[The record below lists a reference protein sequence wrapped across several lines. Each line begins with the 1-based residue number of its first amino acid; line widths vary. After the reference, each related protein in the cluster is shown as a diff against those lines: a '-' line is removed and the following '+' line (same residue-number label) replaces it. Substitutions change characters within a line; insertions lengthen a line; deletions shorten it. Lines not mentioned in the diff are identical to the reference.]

1 MSDLKL
7 IRGARIEQQ
16 LEKLEQLDEA
26 TYAELERNTMN
37 FVPATEKRQWVVNP
51 IQVTRMELSP
61 ARESQ
66 TLIIQ
71 SEVNSNG
78 NKYAPKMQF
87 DSVIYEDGDQ
97 ADNVSFTASDQEEY
111 HIIPID
117 LKKANVK
124 LHCNCLDF
132 YWRFSNQNHSAGSL
146 DGNPPPAYQKKTDRA
161 PVNPR
166 NVPGVCKHLLK
177 LAIQLKDAGIVR

>member
-1 MSDLKL
+1 MSKL
-7 IRGARIEQQ
+7 EFIRGARIEQQ
-16 LEKLEQLDEA
+16 LEQLDEA

-51 IQVTRMELSP
+51 IQVTKMELTP

-71 SEVNSNG
+71 AEVNSNG
-78 NKYAPKMQF
+78 NLYAPKMMF
-87 DSVIYEDGDQ
+87 DKVMYEDADQ
-97 ADNVSFTASDQEEY
+97 NDNVSFTASDGEEY
-111 HIIPID
+111 HIVPIE
-117 LKKANVK
+117 LKQANCK
-124 LHCNCLDF
+124 LACNCLDF

-146 DGNPPPAYQKKTDRA
+146 DGNPPPAYQKRTNRP

-177 LAIQLKDAGIVR
+177 LAVQLRDSGIVR